1 MNNQGTLIRHKVPPK
16 MKSMTCKQYN
26 NLGETDQEFIL
37 WARGVV
43 LGQRVENIYMYV
55 LFQVDGFYIEVQFH
69 KPTATVTTFLTFED
83 TDLLEPYLE
92 QIDIESVFDSPYNS
106 R

>member
-1 MNNQGTLIRHKVPPK
+1 MMVVQKINT
-16 MKSMTCKQYN
+16 MTCKQYK

-43 LGQRVENIYMYV
+43 LGQRVEEINMYV

-69 KPTATVTTFLTFED
+69 KPTAAVIGFHTFDD

-92 QIDIESVFDSPYNS
+92 QIDIDSVFDSPYNT